1 AKNPL
6 IYMDKW
12 EYLYIFILSTSP
24 KMKLVIKI
32 ILASIVSTFA
42 FIGAMGAA
50 NPWPA
55 FAVAFGSWFLLIWS
69 LTPSGGIKQDRR
81 EREQAMED
89 LMRDWERTRRNR
101 F

>member
-1 AKNPL
+1 
-6 IYMDKW
+6 
-12 EYLYIFILSTSP
+12 
-24 KMKLVIKI
+24 MKLAIKI
-32 ILASIVSTFA
+32 ILASIVSTLA

-55 FAVAFGSWFLLIWS
+55 FAIAFGSWLLLIWS

-89 LMRDWERTRRNR
+89 LMREWERTRRNR
-101 F
+101 Y

>member
-1 AKNPL
+1 MHGFKGII
-6 IYMDKW
+6 IYFYSIKR
-12 EYLYIFILSTSP
+12 SQ
-24 KMKLVIKI
+24 MKLAIKI

-50 NPWPA
+50 NPWLA

-69 LTPSGGIKQDRR
+69 LTPSGGIKQDKR

-89 LMRDWERTRRNR
+89 LMREWERTRRNR
-101 F
+101 Y

>member
-1 AKNPL
+1 
-6 IYMDKW
+6 
-12 EYLYIFILSTSP
+12 
-24 KMKLVIKI
+24 MKLVIKI

-55 FAVAFGSWFLLIWS
+55 FAVGFGSWLLLIWS

-89 LMRDWERTRRNR
+89 LMREWERTRRNR
-101 F
+101 Y